1 MEKIVDLKDKR
12 DSLGTK
18 TTEVCFVLPTYNE
31 EKNIRQT
38 VEGIF
43 SNQILVPT
51 SRFRVLVVD
60 DNSSDG
66 TQKEVTQLI
75 AKYPDLHMITGDK
88 KGLGDAYKRGL
99 LYALSSFKPD
109 FVFQMDSDGQHDPK
123 LIPAFIEQINAGYSL
138 VVGSRFVEGGSTPD
152 FSFRRKF
159 ISRLGNLLVRYAGG
173 VRHIRDCTSGYR
185 CISSSHLEK
194 CNLGFLS
201 TRGYSFQSSLICELV
216 VQGAKCKEIPIT
228 FSRRNSGSSKLSLR
242 DQVEFILNIPKLGFH
257 SHKDFIKYST
267 VGFSGL
273 FVNLGSYIFLTRYL
287 GMAEV
292 VAPIIS
298 IETSLIS
305 NFLLNNFWTFR
316 KRNLERALIS
326 RLMQFHLVMGFTG
339 IFNYLTFFL
348 MFKIVMVNDIL
359 ANLLGI
365 GVAAILNYLI
375 NSNWTWKK

>member
-1 MEKIVDLKDKR
+1 MDLKDKK
-12 DSLGTK
+12 DSSGTT

-31 EKNIRQT
+31 EKNIQQIL
-38 VEGIF
+38 EGIF
-43 SNQILVPT
+43 SNQTLVP
-51 SRFRVLVVD
+51 SCRFRVLVVD

-66 TQKEVTQLI
+66 TQKKVSQLI
-75 AKYPDLHMITGDK
+75 AKYPNLHMITGDK
-88 KGLGDAYKRGL
+88 KGLGDAYKRGF
-99 LYALSSFKPD
+99 LYALSSFRPD

-138 VVGSRFVEGGSTPD
+138 VVGSRFIEGGSTLD

-185 CISSSHLEK
+185 CISSSYLER

-257 SHKDFIKYST
+257 SHKDFIKYSI

>member
-1 MEKIVDLKDKR
+1 MDLKNKR
-12 DSLGTK
+12 DSSETK
-18 TTEVCFVLPTYNE
+18 AIEVCFVLPTYNE
-31 EKNIRQT
+31 EKNIQLIL
-38 VEGIF
+38 EGIF
-43 SNQILVPT
+43 SNQILVP
-51 SRFRVLVVD
+51 SCRFRVLVVD

-66 TQKEVTQLI
+66 TQKEVTRLI

-109 FVFQMDSDGQHDPK
+109 FIFQMDSDGQHDPK
-123 LIPAFIEQINAGYSL
+123 LIPAFIEQVNAGYSL
-138 VVGSRFVEGGSTPD
+138 VVGSRFVEGGSAPD

-159 ISRLGNLLVRYAGG
+159 ISRLGNLLVRYVGG

-216 VQGAKCKEIPIT
+216 MQGARCKEIPIT
-228 FSRRNSGSSKLSLR
+228 FSRRNSGSSKLSLK
-242 DQVEFILNIPKLGFH
+242 DQIEFILNIPKLGFH
-257 SHKDFIKYST
+257 SHKDFIKYSI

-287 GMAEV
+287 GMAEE

-298 IETSLIS
+298 IEASLIS
-305 NFLLNNFWTFR
+305 NFLLNNFWTFK
-316 KRNLERALIS
+316 KRNLKKAFMPLLI
-326 RLMQFHLVMGFTG
+326 QFHLVTGFAG
-339 IFNYLTFFL
+339 IFNYITFFI

-359 ANLLGI
+359 ANFLGI

>member
-1 MEKIVDLKDKR
+1 
-12 DSLGTK
+12 
-18 TTEVCFVLPTYNE
+18 
-31 EKNIRQT
+31 
-38 VEGIF
+38 
-43 SNQILVPT
+43 
-51 SRFRVLVVD
+51 
-60 DNSSDG
+60 
-66 TQKEVTQLI
+66 
-75 AKYPDLHMITGDK
+75 
-88 KGLGDAYKRGL
+88 
-99 LYALSSFKPD
+99 
-109 FVFQMDSDGQHDPK
+109 
-123 LIPAFIEQINAGYSL
+123 
-138 VVGSRFVEGGSTPD
+138 
-152 FSFRRKF
+152 
-159 ISRLGNLLVRYAGG
+159 
-173 VRHIRDCTSGYR
+173 
-185 CISSSHLEK
+185 
-194 CNLGFLS
+194 
-201 TRGYSFQSSLICELV
+201 